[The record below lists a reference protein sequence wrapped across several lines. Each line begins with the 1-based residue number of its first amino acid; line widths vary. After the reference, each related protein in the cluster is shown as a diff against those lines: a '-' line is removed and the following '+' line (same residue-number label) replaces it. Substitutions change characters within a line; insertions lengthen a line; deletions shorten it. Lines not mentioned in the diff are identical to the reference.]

1 MISFLP
7 EVWRRRGSSLQRG
20 EDHPFF
26 ALQRDIN
33 RMFDDFFRG
42 FDLVPFGREKSFG
55 GFSPS
60 VDVREDEKEVKIK
73 AELPGLEE
81 KDVEVTLG
89 EDVLTIK
96 GEKREDKEEKGEG
109 RWYRESHYGSFSRV
123 IPLPK
128 GLNQEKVDARFR
140 NGVLSIT
147 LPRFE
152 VSESKKKKI
161 SVKTE

>member
-1 MISFLP
+1 
-7 EVWRRRGSSLQRG
+7 LQRG
-20 EDHPFF
+20 
-26 ALQRDIN
+26 
-33 RMFDDFFRG
+33 
-42 FDLVPFGREKSFG
+42 
-55 GFSPS
+55 
-60 VDVREDEKEVKIK
+60 EDEKEVKIK

-89 EDVLTIK
+89 EDILTIK

-109 RWYRESHYGSFSRV
+109 RWYREPHYGSFSRV

-128 GLNQEKVDARFR
+128 GLNQEKVDARFK

-161 SVKTE
+161 SVEAMVAERPKKSPPGPTVPPDMGIATKASP